1 MKPVIIGDGPVAM
14 DIHEL
19 FERGGL
25 SPIRVAVADVA
36 RSATV
41 CQADCVIDAS
51 SLPPEAKRELY
62 RSLVGRVSPQA
73 ILCTDESVVPRSE
86 LIAGFDADW
95 RNRFAICHFFIPTA
109 HLTLV
114 ELVGGD
120 YLDAEAER
128 QFMSLLTGPL
138 QRSVMPCPDAP
149 GFVANRLG
157 LFVAFR
163 AVHLAITGGLR
174 PDQADGILAAKFGLP
189 RLGAFGLFDLVGF
202 DVMIAIAEDLR
213 QRLPPDDAWQ
223 ACDLARIDAMR
234 RARNAASSNPLRFY
248 RKDKAT
254 GARQVLN
261 LATLGFTPCGDTTVD
276 ASRQAAF
283 VEQLRNELV
292 SYCTMVSESMGLAP
306 EAIDVVLCKG
316 FGWRQGPFALLKA
329 S

>member
-36 RSATV
+36 RSAAV
-41 CQADCVIDAS
+41 CQADCVVDAS
-51 SLPPEAKRELY
+51 SLPPKAKRELY

-95 RNRFAICHFFIPTA
+95 RHRFAICHFFIPTA

-120 YLDAEAER
+120 DLDAEAER

-163 AVHLAITGGLR
+163 AVQLAIAGGLR
-174 PDQADGILAAKFGLP
+174 PDQADRILAAKLGLP

-213 QRLPPDDAWQ
+213 LRLPPNDVWQ

-234 RARNAASSNPLRFY
+234 RARDAVGSNPLRFY

-254 GARQVLN
+254 GERHVLD
-261 LATLGFTPCGDTTVD
+261 LSTLGFTQCENTAVD
-276 ASRQAAF
+276 HPRQAAF
-283 VEQLRNELV
+283 VEQLRNELTT
-292 SYCTMVSESMGLAP
+292 YCTMVSESMGLAP
-306 EAIDVVLCKG
+306 EAVDVVLCKG
-316 FGWRQGPFALLKA
+316 FGWRHGPFALLKA